1 MASETTIISMREDFM
16 MLTELLLPIGKFACD
31 WQTLIAGSFA
41 LLGAYFTIK
50 KMREQIAL
58 QKQQM
63 DWEKERAQKASR
75 LRLSHALSE
84 LCQYYSGCIQVWRE
98 RDAASRP
105 ELPLKSIDAV
115 IDAGANADQST
126 FGIFNEIASS
136 LQSFNACITGQ
147 DVDYPAMLIDL
158 VYLQYYTDELF
169 DYARFKADEAV
180 FDEAGLDSIYG
191 ILSLWRISRRD
202 LDDDTVA
209 DIKIIFPEFEPPIDV
224 EDIN

>member
-1 MASETTIISMREDFM
+1 MEQKAIEKTLTEDFM
-16 MLTELLLPIGKFACD
+16 MLAELLLPIGKFACD

-105 ELPLKSIDAV
+105 ELPLCLLYTSPSPR
-115 IDAGANADQST
+115 DQRGSRMP
-126 FGIFNEIASS
+126 SS
-136 LQSFNACITGQ
+136 A
-147 DVDYPAMLIDL
+147 
-158 VYLQYYTDELF
+158 
-169 DYARFKADEAV
+169 
-180 FDEAGLDSIYG
+180 
-191 ILSLWRISRRD
+191 
-202 LDDDTVA
+202 
-209 DIKIIFPEFEPPIDV
+209 
-224 EDIN
+224 